1 MRLSQLTMFLAFAS
15 SAAAQQP
22 EPQQADPQPY
32 QERRGISLVD
42 RLVVDGTALDHLPSN
57 GSISNVMSRVLL
69 PPISSLEESMGYSDI
84 EPERMTIVGN
94 SALWTQWRLE
104 GLNISDPFF
113 DGAAAFKVPFV
124 FLSEIELVTS
134 ESPRHPFG
142 AGVLFGVAPSPT
154 RPTRAAKVSFG
165 IGGVGGTMPFAER
178 ISDFITTAHARSRAT
193 QPEEDRR
200 RLLGR
205 LQASLLDTETIG
217 RHTLRYAVEVDGNAR
232 HQNEFPTADRAQ
244 ASRPFTERSLRVS
257 GIAELAPE
265 DRSWRAFALGEY
277 RQRDNLFIERRFSRG
292 ETHGLSSGGLML
304 GFVTDSLR
312 AGLTFKHDRL
322 TPVDPAF
329 SRELLDVDGEGPF
342 PFIPG
347 GAMNSARLDLSYRKF
362 DFYVASDTRLLA
374 WSGSPTQVHPLTFE
388 GAPVGSMTVES
399 RATTTVVG
407 SHRLGYSRSW
417 VLNRFELAVDGYA
430 LVNHANALGTS
441 SALVF
446 PDVGAEVQ
454 GVLHLRP
461 WFQPFLTIGKT
472 PISISSQNALVV
484 TPGHLTATERLED
497 GRLVQ
502 TLGADFSRITPGLRA
517 PNIYSVVFGF
527 SSQLGEKWKL
537 TLQGIAKA
545 WHSLSRL
552 TFDGAPQQFGH
563 FTNGVFFFD
572 GAPTRY
578 TLVNDPFG
586 ETPYGG
592 MVQLQVAR
600 RQDENGFFDFSFS
613 AANFFGHPPIG
624 NGAFGNDIGLV
635 DWLGANPNARYRSL
649 SNTDADRAF
658 ILKLVGGKR
667 LWRTLW
673 GSFGIFYK
681 DGQPFGFS
689 DSFVENGQVV
699 FRRNTNRGSAMQIS
713 SPLIGWRED
722 YQIEVD
728 LRVSYDVALSPGWNL
743 RAALIVA
750 NVLDLGNEVS
760 ERHGPP
766 FDRSSLE
773 LQLPRS
779 LNFSVELID
788 VPRATAR

>member
-1 MRLSQLTMFLAFAS
+1 MTLRHLALSLTLAS
-15 SAAAQQP
+15 TAAAQQA
-22 EPQQADPQPY
+22 EPQPY
-32 QERRGISLVD
+32 EERRSVSPTD
-42 RLVVDGTALDHLPSN
+42 RLVVDGTALDHLPST
-57 GSISNVMSRVLL
+57 GSISNVMSRVFLSPL
-69 PPISSLEESMGYSDI
+69 FSLEESMGYSDI
-84 EPERMTIVGN
+84 EHERMTIVGD

-104 GLNISDPFF
+104 GFNISDPFF

-124 FLSEIELVTS
+124 FLSEIALVTA
-134 ESPRHPFG
+134 ESPRHQFG
-142 AGVLFGVAPSPT
+142 AGVSFGVAPSPT

-165 IGGVGGTMPFAER
+165 IGGVGGTIPGAER

-205 LQASLLDTETIG
+205 LQASLLDTETFG
-217 RHTLRYAVEVDGNAR
+217 LHTLRYAVEIDGNAR
-232 HQNEFPTADRAQ
+232 HHNDFPTAERAQ
-244 ASRPFTERSLRVS
+244 DGVPYTERSLRVS
-257 GIAELAPE
+257 GIAELAPK
-265 DRSWRAFALGEY
+265 DRSWRAYALSAY
-277 RQRDNLFIERRFSRG
+277 RRRDNLFTERRFSRA
-292 ETHGLSSGGLML
+292 ETHGLDSGGLML
-304 GFVTDSLR
+304 GFVTDALR
-312 AGLTFKHDRL
+312 AGLTYKHDRL

-329 SRELLDVDGEGPF
+329 TRELLDLDGEGPF
-342 PFIPG
+342 PYIPG
-347 GAMNSARLDLSYRKF
+347 GAMNSVRLDLSYRKF

-374 WSGSPTQVHPLTFE
+374 WSGSPTQVHQLTFE
-388 GAPVGSMTVES
+388 GAPVGSMTVDS

-407 SHRLGYSRSW
+407 SHRIGYSRAW
-417 VLNRFELAVDGYA
+417 TFNRFELAVDGYA
-430 LVNHANALGTS
+430 LVNHANALGS
-441 SALVF
+441 SAALVF

-454 GVLHLRP
+454 GVWHLRP
-461 WFQPFLTIGKT
+461 WFQPFLTVGKT
-472 PISISSQNALVV
+472 PISISSQNALAV
-484 TPGHLTATERLED
+484 TPGHLTATQRLEN

-502 TLGADFSRITPGLRA
+502 TLGADFTRITPGLAA
-517 PNIYSVVFGF
+517 PNLYSVVFGI
-527 SSQLGEKWKL
+527 SSQLGEKWKV

-545 WHSLSRL
+545 WHSLSRM
-552 TFDGAPQQFGH
+552 TFDGAPQQYGH
-563 FTNGVFFFD
+563 FTNDVFFFD

-592 MVQLQVAR
+592 MVQLQIAR
-600 RQDENGFFDFSFS
+600 RQNENGFFDASFS

-635 DWLGANPNARYRSL
+635 DWLGANPNARHRAL

-658 ILKLVGGKR
+658 ILKVGGGLR

-673 GSFGIFYK
+673 GSIAIFFK

-699 FRRNTNRGSAMQIS
+699 FRHNSNRGSAMKID

-728 LRVSYDVALSPGWNL
+728 LRFSYDVAVSPGWNL
-743 RAALIVA
+743 RAAVIVA

-766 FDRSSLE
+766 FDRSTLE
-773 LQLPRS
+773 MQLPRS
-779 LNFSVELID
+779 MNFSVELID
-788 VPRATAR
+788 VPRASAPR